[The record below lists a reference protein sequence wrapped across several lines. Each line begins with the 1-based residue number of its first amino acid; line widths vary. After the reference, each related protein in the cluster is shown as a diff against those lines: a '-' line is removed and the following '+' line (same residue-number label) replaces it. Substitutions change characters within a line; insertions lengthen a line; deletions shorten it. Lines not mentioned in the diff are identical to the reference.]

1 MRGVRG
7 PSKTTVLLG
16 LQGVAAIRDDLRWA
30 DVFSKQG
37 IGFVTLDQPG
47 SLFGAQ
53 GLNDDGKR
61 VLEAIGK
68 ANLLLIVKG
77 LDPGHTK
84 SLLENASKP
93 VFLQTSAL
101 PGKDILDLVKKTE
114 STVGLVLGKDED
126 AASYV
131 RRVDEAKKAIGAEYL
146 SIVSEHCL
154 WEKAGR
160 DQMLDIVAELL
171 RAKYEVEE
179 LANLFSGAFM
189 RALNRAIRP

>member
-1 MRGVRG
+1 MGARG

-16 LQGVAAIRDDLRWA
+16 LREVAAIRDEPRWA

-37 IGFVTLDQPG
+37 IGFVSLDQPE
-47 SLFGAQ
+47 SFFGAQ
-53 GLNDDGKR
+53 GLSDEGKR
-61 VLEAIGK
+61 ILEAVGK

-77 LDPGHTK
+77 LNPGQTK
-84 SLLENASKP
+84 SLLENALKP
-93 VFLQTSAL
+93 VFLQTNAL
-101 PGKDILDLVKKTE
+101 PGKDLLDLVKKTE

-131 RRVDEAKKAIGAEYL
+131 SKIDEAKKAIGAEYL

-160 DQMLDIVAELL
+160 DQMLNVVSELL

-189 RALNRAIRP
+189 RALNRAILP